1 MAKMSDDDHGRL
13 IGEGPFIVV
22 TGQIADG
29 FEFTGPF
36 GDYDDACAWAGELG
50 EAWWIEPL
58 HLPNE
63 EETSE

>member
-1 MAKMSDDDHGRL
+1 MSLKKL
-13 IGEGPFIVV
+13 IDAGPFVVV

-36 GDYDDACAWAGELG
+36 AEYEDAAEWAGQLA

-58 HLPNE
+58 HSLRE
-63 EETSE
+63 DD